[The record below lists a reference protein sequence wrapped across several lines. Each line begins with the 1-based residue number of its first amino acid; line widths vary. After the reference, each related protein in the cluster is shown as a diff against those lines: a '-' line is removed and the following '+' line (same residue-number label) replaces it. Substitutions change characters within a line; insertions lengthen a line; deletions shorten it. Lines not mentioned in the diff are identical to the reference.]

1 MRDKGPSQ
9 SLARN
14 WHLMNGR
21 DKVLI
26 SGRVLCVHEVAD
38 KILRSNKTFK
48 RDAS

>member
-1 MRDKGPSQ
+1 MHDKGPSQ
-9 SLARN
+9 SPARS

-26 SGRVLCVHEVAD
+26 SGKALCVHEVAC
-38 KILRSNKTFK
+38 KILRSNRTVK